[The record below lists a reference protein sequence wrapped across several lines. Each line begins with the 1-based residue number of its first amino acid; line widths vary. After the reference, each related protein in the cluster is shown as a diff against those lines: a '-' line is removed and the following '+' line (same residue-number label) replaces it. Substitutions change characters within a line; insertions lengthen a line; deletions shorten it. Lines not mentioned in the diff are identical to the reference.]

1 MGGGHNRQQR
11 GRSAPKREK
20 QTPRRSSPLRVNLLV
35 YAVTLLLCI
44 AQGHTTVAGARQ
56 RASVRPAAV
65 RAAQAKAR
73 TVHPKAGPMATKRQ
87 LTQCATHQ
95 HEHTTSYSAE
105 SAAKCCKGAPMP
117 RSCSLASTL
126 ATQRTP
132 PPASRCNATSK
143 ALLPP
148 RIMSIERS
156 HNQ

>member
-44 AQGHTTVAGARQ
+44 AQGHTTAAGARQ

-73 TVHPKAGPMATKRQ
+73 TVHPKTGPMATKRQ
-87 LTQCATHQ
+87 LTQLATLQ
-95 HEHTTSYSAE
+95 HETIIPYGAE
-105 SAAKCCKGAPMP
+105 SAAKCGKGTRMP
-117 RSCSLASTL
+117 RSFSLASTL
-126 ATQRTP
+126 AAQRTP
-132 PPASRCNATSK
+132 PRHRDVTLHRKRCFHHASCR
-143 ALLPP
+143 
-148 RIMSIERS
+148 
-156 HNQ
+156 

>member
-73 TVHPKAGPMATKRQ
+73 TVHSKTGPMATKRQ
-87 LTQCATHQ
+87 PTPFATHW
-95 HEHTTSYSAE
+95 HESTIPHGAKTTAKYCTGSTH
-105 SAAKCCKGAPMP
+105 AATARPHCHSGRPPTLLIISGATRQPM
-117 RSCSLASTL
+117 RYFHQT
-126 ATQRTP
+126 
-132 PPASRCNATSK
+132 
-143 ALLPP
+143 
-148 RIMSIERS
+148 
-156 HNQ
+156 

>member
-87 LTQCATHQ
+87 LTQLATLQ
-95 HEHTTSYSAE
+95 HETIIPYGAE
-105 SAAKCCKGAPMP
+105 SAAKCAKGTRMP
-117 RSCSLASTL
+117 RSLSLASTL
-126 ATQRTP
+126 AAQQP
-132 PPASRCNATSK
+132 PPP
-143 ALLPP
+143 PP
-148 RIMSIERS
+148 RCGAHRKHCFHHASCR
-156 HNQ
+156 